1 MRRVVGG
8 LAVVAAGLT
17 GVACGSVDEPGASS
31 GPVTLTFW
39 TGQLDTA
46 AQLIE
51 ALASEYHA
59 AHPNVTV
66 KVEQGAEPDV
76 MLSKLEV
83 ALGTDT
89 FPDAAYVYGSD
100 AAALARSD
108 KVVDLTAASKDPAV
122 KWEDFWGSER
132 AAATIDGKV
141 IGFPAVVGDL
151 GIIYNKRVFA
161 AAGVPEPKPDWT
173 WDDFKTTAK
182 ALTNSDDKVFGAA
195 YNVSGTEGTVAP
207 FLPMIWQQGLDVLN
221 ADGKTVGFD
230 SPKTADVLE
239 LLRSMAVDDQSVFL
253 DQNGEQA
260 ESLFSNDKIGM
271 FITGPWSLSALQEAK
286 TEYGVQVMP
295 GYGGDHQTTGG
306 QDLWMLFNHGDPVR
320 QQAIVDFIAW
330 FTLAEQDARWSIEQF
345 NPPIRAGSKA
355 QPKFKEISDQLP
367 GYKEFVDN
375 LDNAKK
381 ARPSIV
387 AYPSVSQ
394 ALGEQIAAVMLGQ
407 ASPEDAVK
415 AAVTAAN
422 QALAESAGG

>member
-8 LAVVAAGLT
+8 LAVATLGIVGL
-17 GVACGSVDEPGASS
+17 ACGSDARPAAS
-31 GPVTLTFW
+31 GPVTITFW
-39 TGQLDTA
+39 TGQVDTA

-51 ALASEYHA
+51 ALASEYHS

-89 FPDAAYVYGSD
+89 FPDAAYVFGSD

-122 KWEDFWGSER
+122 KWDDFWGSER
-132 AAATIDGKV
+132 AAATINGKV
-141 IGFPAVVGDL
+141 VGFPAVVGDL

-161 AAGVPEPKPDWT
+161 AAGVAEPKPDWT
-173 WDDFKTTAK
+173 WDDFKTAAK
-182 ALTNSDDKVFGAA
+182 ALTKADDKVFGAA

-207 FLPMIWQQGLDVLN
+207 FLPMVWQQGLDVLS

-230 SPKTADVLE
+230 SPKTAAALE

-253 DQNGEQA
+253 DQAGDQA
-260 ESLFSNDKIGM
+260 ESLFTNDKIGM
-271 FITGPWSLSALQEAK
+271 LITGPWSLSTLHDAK
-286 TEYGVQVMP
+286 SEYGVQVMP

-306 QDLWMLFNHGDPVR
+306 QDLWMLFNHGDAAR
-320 QQAIVDFIAW
+320 QQAVVDFIAW
-330 FTLAEQDARWSIEQF
+330 FTQAEQDARWSIEQF
-345 NPPIRAGSKA
+345 NPPIRAGSKG
-355 QPKFKEISDQLP
+355 QPKFKEVSDQLP

-375 LDNAKK
+375 LDNAKT

-387 AYPSVSQ
+387 AYPGVSQ
-394 ALGEQIAAVMLGQ
+394 ALGEQIAAVLLGQ
-407 ASPEDAVK
+407 ASADDAVK
-415 AAVTAAN
+415 TAVTAAN
-422 QALAESAGG
+422 QALSESAGG